1 MEEEETKPTL
11 ESRVIVGLV
20 VIFIVIVVVLVT
32 KTIYD
37 KQHEENKNTPN
48 IDNEY
53 IISKQ

>member
-37 KQHEENKNTPN
+37 IENIT
-48 IDNEY
+48 
-53 IISKQ
+53 ISLVHLAPFLHFN